1 MAEVQD
7 MVVKM
12 ITAFMMLLIVAVQ
25 LRIFR
30 TDLHL

>member
-12 ITAFMMLLIVAVQ
+12 ITAFMMLLIVAAQ